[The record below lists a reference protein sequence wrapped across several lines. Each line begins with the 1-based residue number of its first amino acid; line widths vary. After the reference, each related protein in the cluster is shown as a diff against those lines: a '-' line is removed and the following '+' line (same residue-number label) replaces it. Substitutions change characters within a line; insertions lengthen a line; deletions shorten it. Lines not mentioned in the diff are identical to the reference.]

1 MSTTTPNLNFYLPDP
16 GDGSENGKPWGP
28 QVNANFSLIDTYLGP
43 SPKLVSNAVARTQS
57 SVNNDSI
64 NVHDFGAV
72 GNGSTDDTVVVDAVH
87 TPALGERIKELDH
100 ALSQM
105 K

>member
-28 QVNANFSLIDTYLGP
+28 QVTC
-43 SPKLVSNAVARTQS
+43 PKSDEVTGQTKR
-57 SVNNDSI
+57 
-64 NVHDFGAV
+64 
-72 GNGSTDDTVVVDAVH
+72 
-87 TPALGERIKELDH
+87 K
-100 ALSQM
+100 